1 MNLRVFFTF
10 LTDFNV
16 TTCEKQQNTNE
27 MNGNQF
33 QEHLHLYISSIK
45 TDSGWCQITM
55 FCLVLNITGIRLTG
69 DYETFKR
76 MCAFQNEYNTHF
88 KVNGQMT
95 QRLGVTVR
103 VQNDY
108 IYPNIVQLQCDER
121 TKNLKNISSEQT
133 GPSICTTDRTK
144 RLSTMEVKVYVD
156 GIPRVV
162 CGVTAETTCQE
173 VVIALAKALGRAGRY
188 SLRETFK
195 DFTRCMTPNEHL
207 LETLEKY
214 GEQAREVQLTLFHD
228 GSSVL
233 DEMSRTKVGR
243 YQPCPP
249 LRRKDAGTRMRRGS
263 GSLSLHRQS
272 LPPLSCL
279 AQEAKQQKEDVK
291 SPKRK
296 VSDIYGGG
304 PGMAGESGTA
314 CDKESSKRTDKRN
327 RNSSN
332 VSLIVDKDHSG
343 GSSRSKIRGKKS
355 LNSDLDR
362 QTSCCMGS
370 QTRVKETKHSK
381 KTQEVKSDDLFSSS
395 WATMEDE
402 KNSLIETILCQ
413 LNCLQDLQAQIAW
426 IDNQIFELEETQR
439 AKKAE
444 QEAQQ
449 RIAEEQIEQIQFW
462 ENELKAEEGHE
473 KDLQRRFLEMKAKA
487 MECKP
492 KLEEYKRKLQGLDF
506 FPSQNIVQDSEMV
519 SKVGASSTTATTA
532 TGISAISTQD
542 VKWQQSDPDGD
553 VNINRKPP
561 PREDLNPPHALV
573 APNQIKERRA
583 TGPTELR
590 EWWTRWSEARNSK
603 SQTKQKVIHRSELT
617 IYLGSTKV

>member
-1 MNLRVFFTF
+1 
-10 LTDFNV
+10 
-16 TTCEKQQNTNE
+16 
-27 MNGNQF
+27 
-33 QEHLHLYISSIK
+33 
-45 TDSGWCQITM
+45 
-55 FCLVLNITGIRLTG
+55 
-69 DYETFKR
+69 
-76 MCAFQNEYNTHF
+76 
-88 KVNGQMT
+88 
-95 QRLGVTVR
+95 
-103 VQNDY
+103 
-108 IYPNIVQLQCDER
+108 
-121 TKNLKNISSEQT
+121 
-133 GPSICTTDRTK
+133 
-144 RLSTMEVKVYVD
+144 
-156 GIPRVV
+156 
-162 CGVTAETTCQE
+162 
-173 VVIALAKALGRAGRY
+173 
-188 SLRETFK
+188 
-195 DFTRCMTPNEHL
+195 MTPNEHL

-228 GSSVL
+228 GSLVL

-272 LPPLSCL
+272 LPPLSCS
-279 AQEAKQQKEDVK
+279 AQEAKQQKEDLK

-296 VSDIYGGG
+296 SLTF
-304 PGMAGESGTA
+304 MEEAREWLESLGKGKVYSTA

-332 VSLIVDKDHSG
+332 VSLIVDKDPSG
-343 GSSRSKIRGKKS
+343 GSSKSKIRGQKS
-355 LNSDLDR
+355 LNSDLDH

-395 WATMEDE
+395 WATIEDE

-444 QEAQQ
+444 QESQQ

-462 ENELKAEEGHE
+462 ENELKAEVGHE

-506 FPSQNIVQDSEMV
+506 FASQNIVQDSEMV

-542 VKWQQSDPDGD
+542 LKWQQSDPDGD